1 MINLDVLFLCHCLIM
16 LWYQPKSCF
25 NFAQN
30 FFKYKCLLFSNRL
43 QVLMYLCMLHCSMYY
58 YCCHVALPMTVSQCT
73 VAVVAAVVVAAAWV
87 WYGMEIENVKLCV
100 DWLTG
105 QRGLAAW
112 DCDWGMIFGGASCAC
127 LTRWHTR
134 LQKQSLMKIFSFR
147 YGSLALEEEQS
158 ASSAQAGQSQFSS
171 SPH

>member
-1 MINLDVLFLCHCLIM
+1 MEGPIWGSYTNQEHILILRKKFSSISVYFFLTD
-16 LWYQPKSCF
+16 S
-25 NFAQN
+25 
-30 FFKYKCLLFSNRL
+30 KYL
-43 QVLMYLCMLHCSMYY
+43 LMYLCMLHCSMYY

>member
-1 MINLDVLFLCHCLIM
+1 MEGPLDDVLFLCHCLMM
-16 LWYQPKSCF
+16 LWGSYTNQK
-25 NFAQN
+25 QK

>member
-1 MINLDVLFLCHCLIM
+1 MEGPIWGSYTNQEHVLILRKKISSISVYFFLTD
-16 LWYQPKSCF
+16 S
-25 NFAQN
+25 
-30 FFKYKCLLFSNRL
+30 KYL
-43 QVLMYLCMLHCSMYY
+43 LMYLCMLHCSTMYY

-147 YGSLALEEEQS
+147 YGSLTLEEEQS
-158 ASSAQAGQSQFSS
+158 ASRPASQIQF
-171 SPH
+171 H

>member
-1 MINLDVLFLCHCLIM
+1 
-16 LWYQPKSCF
+16 
-25 NFAQN
+25 
-30 FFKYKCLLFSNRL
+30 
-43 QVLMYLCMLHCSMYY
+43 MLHCSMYY

-147 YGSLALEEEQS
+147 YGSRAKKQ
-158 ASSAQAGQSQFSS
+158 ASWNLSDS
-171 SPH
+171 SPDSYDCRAWTNILWTIHSILFLNAVVYDWGTKLTTYILRLNINWVI

>member
-1 MINLDVLFLCHCLIM
+1 MIDLDVLFLCHCLIM
-16 LWYQPKSCF
+16 LWYQPKTCF

-112 DCDWGMIFGGASCAC
+112 DCDWGMILGASCASHQVAYSPPKAI
-127 LTRWHTR
+127 LDENFLISIW
-134 LQKQSLMKIFSFR
+134 FSR
-147 YGSLALEEEQS
+147 VRRRTISQQR
-158 ASSAQAGQSQFSS
+158 ASWAVSVLLL
-171 SPH
+171 PTLN